1 MKRFTNIVLMF
12 MLLLLIIVPAVSQ
25 TVEVPEELFANLG
38 VNMTI
43 VAILIAFTSVVKS
56 FLKPESKILKY
67 IAFFPM
73 LVAGLYAFFLGGFA
87 DLPQK
92 FVMTFLYA
100 AAAGYLYSLGG
111 NIVKSV
117 INSVV
122 GKSVFTK
129 VK

>member
-1 MKRFTNIVLMF
+1 MKFIVFLL
-12 MLLLLIIVPAVSQ
+12 MLLMLIVIPVVAQ
-25 TVEVPEELFANLG
+25 TVEVPQELFANLG

-73 LVAGLYAFFLGGFA
+73 IVAGLYAFFLGGFA

-92 FVMTFLYA
+92 FIMTFLYA
-100 AAAGYLYSLGG
+100 AAAGYIYSLGG
-111 NIVKSV
+111 NIVKSLV
-117 INSVV
+117 NGIA
-122 GKSVFTK
+122 GKDVFTK